1 MATARISTLTR
12 FRLAL
17 CLLCVAPLTMAAE
30 DYRIDT
36 LAEGLDHPWSLAF
49 IGDGRMLI
57 TEKAGR
63 LFLLDAQGQRLARV
77 EGVPAVFDK
86 SQGGLFEV
94 LPAPDFA
101 DSGMLYLSYA
111 HGDAQANATRLLRA
125 RLQGD
130 RLVEGEVI
138 FTAEPTKDTP
148 VHYGGRMCW
157 RGDGTLMLGL
167 GDGFD
172 YREAAQALDSH
183 LGTLVRLNPDGS
195 IPQDNPFVGRAGS
208 LAAIYSYGHR
218 NVQGLYCDGD
228 AVWAHEHGP
237 RGGDELNRIEPG
249 GNYGW
254 PVATHGIDYSGARIS
269 PYTEIEG
276 MRDPMVHWTPS
287 IGPSAL
293 TRYAGERFPDWQGDF
308 FVATLVEPGARRL
321 QMRDGAVV
329 AQQRLFEALGTRIRD
344 IRSGPDGALYVL
356 TDGADAALHRILP
369 AD

>member
-1 MATARISTLTR
+1 MTC
-12 FRLAL
+12 FRLVL
-17 CLLCVAPLTMAAE
+17 CLLCLAPAAAMAQG
-30 DYRIDT
+30 YRLDT
-36 LAEGLDHPWSLAF
+36 LAEGLDHPWSVAF
-49 IGDGRMLI
+49 VDDGRMLV

-63 LFLLDAQGQRLARV
+63 LLLLDAQGQRLAEV
-77 EGVPAVFDK
+77 EGVPPVFDK

-94 LPAPDFA
+94 LPAVDFA

-111 HGDAQANATRLLRA
+111 HGDAQANATRVLRA
-125 RLQGD
+125 RLQGE
-130 RLVEGEVI
+130 RLVEGKVI
-138 FTAEPTKDTP
+138 FTAEPMKDTP

-157 RGDGTLMLGL
+157 HGDGTLILGL

-172 YREAAQALDSH
+172 FREAAQRLDSH
-183 LGTLVRLNPDGS
+183 FGAIVRLNADGS
-195 IPQDNPFVGRAGS
+195 IPQDNPFVGQSGA
-208 LAAIYSYGHR
+208 LPAIYSYGHR
-218 NVQGLYCDGD
+218 NVQGLLCDSD

-237 RGGDELNRIEPG
+237 RGGDELNRIERG
-249 GNYGW
+249 VNYGW

-269 PYTEIEG
+269 PYTQVEG
-276 MRDPMVHWTPS
+276 MRDPVVHWTPS

-293 TRYAGERFPDWQGDF
+293 ARYTGDRFPAWQGDF
-308 FVATLVEPGARRL
+308 FVATLVEPGVRRL

-356 TDGADAALHRILP
+356 TDGADAALIRVLP